1 MNMAVDQI
9 HSLKDANKSFSIFMV
24 PRTTVLCEDLL
35 EKEQL
40 ANGTEKSF
48 FCTLF
53 FTLSQVLAD
62 DFWCVSALIRVLLTE
77 YMANLCLNCVRC
89 A

>member
-9 HSLKDANKSFSIFMV
+9 HSLKDANKTFAVFMV

-40 ANGTEKSF
+40 AHRTEKS
-48 FCTLF
+48 T
-53 FTLSQVLAD
+53 V
-62 DFWCVSALIRVLLTE
+62 
-77 YMANLCLNCVRC
+77 
-89 A
+89 